1 MLALLWMGDSADLSN
16 RQTEGERVIWKL
28 HNQGADMK
36 TEEQRL
42 KYNAYMREWKR
53 KKFGIKEGAN
63 PGRPASTPEVLWGK
77 VDKHGPDECW
87 PWKGT
92 IHEDGYGRTWINDRG
107 YYAHRVIFN
116 LANPGQIEL
125 ASPTNRKAK
134 GFLMHLCDNRVCCN
148 PAHLQVATIKEN
160 NKDCQEKGRRNLPK
174 GEDHF
179 RSVFTNDE
187 IEKILKMR
195 QSGSTATKI
204 AIAMNK
210 NRSTI
215 KSLLY
220 RNRKAV

>member
-1 MLALLWMGDSADLSN
+1 MARDHRKEYLAKKARIAAG
-16 RQTEGERVIWKL
+16 TVG
-28 HNQGADMK
+28 
-36 TEEQRL
+36 L
-42 KYNAYMREWKR
+42 K
-53 KKFGIKEGAN
+53 
-63 PGRPASTPEVLWGK
+63 PGRPQNTEEVLWSK
-77 VDKHGPDECW
+77 VDKRGPDECW

-92 IHEDGYGRTWINDRG
+92 LHDDGYGRTWINDRG

-160 NKDCQEKGRRNLPK
+160 NNDCQEKGRRNLPK
-174 GEDHF
+174 GENHH
-179 RSVFTNDE
+179 RAVFTNDE
-187 IEKILKMR
+187 IEKILKLR
-195 QSGSTATKI
+195 QSGSTATQI

-220 RNRKAV
+220 RNRKVVNA

>member
-1 MLALLWMGDSADLSN
+1 MARDHRKEYLA
-16 RQTEGERVIWKL
+16 
-28 HNQGADMK
+28 
-36 TEEQRL
+36 
-42 KYNAYMREWKR
+42 
-53 KKFGIKEGAN
+53 KKARIAAGTVGVK
-63 PGRPASTPEVLWGK
+63 PGRPQNTEEILWSK
-77 VDKHGPDECW
+77 VDKRGPDECW

-92 IHEDGYGRTWINDRG
+92 IEESGYGRTWINDKG

-160 NKDCQEKGRRNLPK
+160 NNDCQEKGRRNLPK
-174 GEDHF
+174 GENHH
-179 RSVFTNDE
+179 RAVFTNDE
-187 IEKILKMR
+187 IEKILKLR
-195 QSGSTATKI
+195 QSGSTATQI

-220 RNRKAV
+220 RNRKVVNA